1 MTSPGHDNLK
11 GRSAPDAEG
20 AGGTANPAAGRT
32 DGAVR
37 VGGVGAAGGVAAR
50 DLPTVAEGVGGAPGV
65 SGPRSR
71 ADLPTSDAGIV
82 GGGGS
87 SSTLGF
93 SAGEDDAG
101 SQVGPYRLIE
111 KLGEGGFGV
120 VYLAEQSEPVRRR
133 VAVKIV
139 KLGMDTRE
147 VLARFEAERQA
158 LAMMDHPHVAKVLD
172 AGVTARGRPYFAME
186 YVPGLPITDYC
197 DSARATTR
205 ERLELFLSVCQ
216 AVQHAHQKGVI
227 HRDLKPSNIIVT
239 LIDGR
244 AVPKVIDFG
253 IAKARAGGLTAATLH
268 TEAGRILGTPEYM
281 SPEQATSG
289 GLDVDTRTDVY
300 SLGAVLYEL
309 LTGTLPFDSAALR
322 GAGHAGLVQ
331 MIREVE
337 PPRPSSRLAQ
347 LVSRAQRRTG
357 AARGGSGTPPGAGV
371 TDARERAPAGGER
384 RTRSAAAIAE
394 LRRAAPPALVR
405 QIRGDLDWITL
416 KAMHKDRAMRY
427 DGASELAADI
437 ERHLRRQ
444 PVLAGPPGV
453 IYKLRKYVSRNRTA
467 LGVTAALVLTGAT
480 VLTTLTVYRQRTAAR
495 EERIERR
502 EAIAAEVEQR
512 ALTEAQWQAY
522 LANIAAADAAIQ
534 LGDFRGARR
543 RLDQAPERFRNFEW
557 WYLQGLTD
565 ASTLA
570 VPMEGLSGPVVFLDD
585 RTVLA
590 GTRDGMLRVLSAD
603 DGRETRPPVQV
614 TAPMASPA
622 ATPTT
627 PPGTSLAVTHL
638 AHDPARRLFAV
649 ADAAGGVTVLDGRTL
664 SVLGRVAPPSPS
676 PRAPGAVERVAAMAM
691 TPDARVLGVLWSDGQ
706 FITFDTGDR
715 SVRARARVGPQ
726 REPAR
731 QVLLDP
737 RGERATLLLARRA
750 VTLDLTRP
758 DPAPGRAPGLR
769 ATDILAV
776 DPSGR
781 WCVAYQPQQRRL
793 ALMPVLEPASVAGSA
808 PGEGDGPASEPGR
821 SVVYLP
827 VDPSARPRAWWD
839 DRGLLVI
846 AGDEG
851 TLRVF
856 DLAVLTG
863 DLPIA
868 PSAVTLAGQTAVRA
882 AGAGAVLAG
891 DAAGSTWRRA
901 LLPGHR
907 GAVSG
912 VGASPDGRSLAS
924 VGAADGT
931 LRVWRADGVS
941 RSSSL
946 ERRAPSE
953 STAFTADGRL
963 LACRT
968 GLQVVVMETATWRE
982 VARFG
987 SVDPSHAFTSSGG
1000 ALVGYGPRGVSEIFT
1015 LPEGRAVDPRS
1026 PEGQRIIRE
1035 GLPPGLQLSLGGPPV
1050 AIPGREAPALEV
1062 YRAGTPEPVA
1072 RLERPE
1078 AAGAGLLGLR
1088 TGVTFTP
1095 SGEYMTVSPQL
1106 QTLDLYHI
1114 PSQRRVA
1121 RFTSSTST
1129 IGQFAVDPSE
1139 RYLALAD
1146 PAVGVVLHDLRNGQR
1161 VRVLG
1166 YPGDLSGVA
1175 FSPDSSRLAVG
1186 TGAGTATI
1194 FDVESGGE
1202 VISIRG
1208 LAGVQVQALRFSPD
1222 GSALVVTTESN
1233 VELLRV
1239 RPTAAAGAR
1248 DPAPPGSGS
1257 PGSNRTASRQFSRPE
1272 GEGPGG

>member
-1 MTSPGHDNLK
+1 MTHPGHDNLK
-11 GRSAPDAEG
+11 GRSAPEAEG

-32 DGAVR
+32 DGAVH
-37 VGGVGAAGGVAAR
+37 VGGVGGVRGVAAR
-50 DLPTVAEGVGGAPGV
+50 DLPTVAEGGVGAPGD

-71 ADLPTSDAGIV
+71 ADLPTSDAGLE

-186 YVPGLPITDYC
+186 YVPGLPITEYC

-337 PPRPSSRLAQ
+337 PPRPSSRLAH
-347 LVSRAQRRTG
+347 LVSRAARSVGKSRG
-357 AARGGSGTPPGAGV
+357 APGSGAGSGAGPGPV
-371 TDARERAPAGGER
+371 AANVERGER

-427 DGASELAADI
+427 AGASELAADI

-512 ALTEAQWQAY
+512 ALAEAQWQAY

-565 ASTLA
+565 AATLA
-570 VPMEGLSGPVVFLDD
+570 VPLEGLSGPVVFLDD

-614 TAPMASPA
+614 TTPTVTPA
-622 ATPTT
+622 AAPPTT
-627 PPGTSLAVTHL
+627 PGASRAVTHL

-649 ADAAGGVTVLDGRTL
+649 ADAAGGVTLLDGRTL

-676 PRAPGAVERVAAMAM
+676 PRAPGPVERVAAMAL

-781 WCVAYQPQQRRL
+781 WCVVYQPQQRRL
-793 ALMPVLEPASVAGSA
+793 ALMPVLEPGSTS
-808 PGEGDGPASEPGR
+808 GEGDGPAGEVGR
-821 SVVYLP
+821 GVVYLP

-856 DLAVLTG
+856 DLALLTG

-882 AGAGAVLAG
+882 AGAGAVLSG
-891 DAAGSTWRRA
+891 DAAGSSWRRA

-953 STAFTADGRL
+953 STAFSADGRL

-968 GLQVVVMETATWRE
+968 GLQVVVVETATWRE

-987 SVDPSHAFTSSGG
+987 SVDPSHAFTSSGD

-1026 PEGQRIIRE
+1026 PEGLRIIRE
-1035 GLPPGLQLSLGGPPV
+1035 GLPQGLQLSLGGPPV
-1050 AIPGREAPALEV
+1050 AIPGREAPVLEV
-1062 YRAGTPEPVA
+1062 YRIGVPEPVA

-1095 SGEYMTVSPQL
+1095 SGDYMTVSPQL

-1114 PSQRRVA
+1114 PSQRRVG

-1146 PAVGVVLHDLRNGQR
+1146 PAAGVVLHDLRTGQR

-1208 LAGVQVQALRFSPD
+1208 LAGVQVQALRFAPD
-1222 GSALVVTTESN
+1222 GSALAVTTESN

-1248 DPAPPGSGS
+1248 DPAPPGSAS
-1257 PGSNRTASRQFSRPE
+1257 PGSNRTASRQFGRPE